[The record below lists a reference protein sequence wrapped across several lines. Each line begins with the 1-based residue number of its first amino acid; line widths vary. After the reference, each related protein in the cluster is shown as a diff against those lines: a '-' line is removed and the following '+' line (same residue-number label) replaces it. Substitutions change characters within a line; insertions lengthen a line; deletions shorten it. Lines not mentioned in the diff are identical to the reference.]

1 MAKRRMRRSDK
12 ELVDVS
18 EHLLYE
24 IQMLFGTAQ
33 AMGTLD
39 LGNENDIRI
48 WAIRNALVESFTVH
62 ARILLDFLY
71 SSRPKPDDVITED
84 FFDNG
89 STWLQKR
96 PAKSQL
102 LTTIHKRVG
111 KEVAHLTYARLAVT
125 PEAKQWSFVNIANEI
140 GAVLKKFLQLVPDS
154 RVSDSSR
161 KFISQTVGTEG
172 RAGA

>member
-1 MAKRRMRRSDK
+1 MAKIRKKRTDK

-39 LGNENDIRI
+39 LEGENDVRR

-62 ARILLDFLY
+62 ARILLDFLF
-71 SSRPKPDDVITED
+71 STEPKPDDVIAED

-89 STWLQKR
+89 STWLQYR
-96 PAKSQL
+96 PAKTQL
-102 LTTIHKRVG
+102 LATIHKRVG
-111 KEVAHLTYARLAVT
+111 KEVAHLTYARLAVI
-125 PEAKQWSFVNIANEI
+125 PEAKQWHFVNIANQI
-140 GAVLKKFLQLVPDS
+140 SAVLEKFLRLVPAS
-154 RVSDSSR
+154 RGSDSFR
-161 KFISQTVGTEG
+161 RFISQIIGAEG
-172 RAGA
+172 RANV